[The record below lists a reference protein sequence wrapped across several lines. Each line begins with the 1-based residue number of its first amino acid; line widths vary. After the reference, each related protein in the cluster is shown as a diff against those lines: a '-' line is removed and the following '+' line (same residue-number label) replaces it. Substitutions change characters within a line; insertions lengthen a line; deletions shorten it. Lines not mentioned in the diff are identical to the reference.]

1 MGIKDLFTSILAKP
15 VWEDR
20 AHTVIV
26 GTGAGGATAAR
37 VLAAQGV
44 DVLMLE
50 EGPKL
55 VTSERPRDVPGSL
68 ATTMREGG
76 TQASGDLSP
85 LVVLQGRCVGGSTAI
100 NSGIIWRM
108 PEDVREDWTENHGLA
123 ELVDG
128 AEMERIYEV
137 IEDELEIEETRQD
150 LLGGNSALMQRAS
163 EALGLPGKP
172 ITRNAGRCQASGE
185 CLQGCPGE
193 RRQSMDVSYV
203 PKAIGDGAR
212 LRTHARVDRVW
223 IEGGRAVGVIGQ
235 ALHPETRKPMGRFQ
249 VRAQNVVV
257 AAGVVHTPIILRK
270 SGLGGL
276 VGERFQAHPGA
287 AMLGRFDEPVRMSYG
302 ATQGYEVPMR
312 ERGFKIESLSLPP
325 EMLAARLPGVGAEWQ
340 ERLAHLD
347 HYAQWCAQVRMK
359 AHGRIRPGLMGPA
372 ISYAPLEGDIAKLQE
387 ALTTI
392 GRMLFAAGAREVY
405 PGIDGCP
412 QVLRSVDEL
421 EAMSATPWKRE
432 QVHLVASHLFGTAVA
447 GADPSRSVVGPDLQ
461 SHEVDGLYV
470 MDASV
475 FPTNMG
481 VNPQHAIMTVVFRAA
496 EQLAAK
502 AVARRAA

>member
-1 MGIKDLFTSILAKP
+1 MAWKNLLSTMFGKP

-20 AHTVIV
+20 AQTVIV

-37 VLAAQGV
+37 VLAARGV
-44 DVLMLE
+44 EVLMLE

-55 VTSERPRDVPGSL
+55 VTAERPRDVPGTLSS
-68 ATTMREGG
+68 TMREGG

-108 PEDVREDWTENHGLA
+108 PEDVREDWARNHGLG
-123 ELVDG
+123 ELVDAG
-128 AEMERIYEV
+128 EMERIYEV
-137 IEDELEIEETRQD
+137 IEEELEIEETRED
-150 LLGGNSALMQRAS
+150 LLGGNGALMARAGA
-163 EALGLPGKP
+163 ALGLPGKP
-172 ITRNAGRCQASGE
+172 ITRNARRCEASGE

-203 PKAIGDGAR
+203 PRAIADGAR
-212 LRTHARVDRVW
+212 LRTHARVERIW
-223 IEGGRAVGVIGQ
+223 IEDGRAVGVIGS
-235 ALHPETRKPMGRFQ
+235 ALDPETREPIGRFQ
-249 VRAQNVVV
+249 VRAENVVV

-287 AMLGRFDEPVRMSYG
+287 AMLGRFDEPVRMSFG
-302 ATQGYEVPMR
+302 GTQAYEIPMR
-312 ERGFKIESLSLPP
+312 SRGFKIESLSLPP

-340 ERLAHLD
+340 ERMAHLD

-372 ISYAPLEGDIAKLQE
+372 IKFQPLPEDLAKLQD

-392 GRMLFAAGAREVY
+392 GRMLFAVGAREVY

-421 EAMSATPWKRE
+421 EAMSARPWKRE

-481 VNPQHAIMTVVFRAA
+481 VNPQHAIMTVVHRAA
-496 EQLAAK
+496 EQLAAS
-502 AVARRAA
+502 AGRRRAA

>member
-1 MGIKDLFTSILAKP
+1 MALKDLFTSILAKP

-37 VLAAQGV
+37 VLAEQGV

-55 VTSERPRDVPGSL
+55 VTSERPRDVPGAL
-68 ATTMREGG
+68 ASTMREGG

-108 PEDVREDWTENHGLA
+108 PEDVRDDWTKNHGLA
-123 ELVDG
+123 ELVDAG
-128 AEMERIYEV
+128 EMERIYEV
-137 IEDELEIEETRQD
+137 IEEELEIEETGEAV
-150 LLGGNSALMQRAS
+150 LGGNSALMAKAS
-163 EALGLPGKP
+163 DALGLPGKP
-172 ITRNAGRCQASGE
+172 ITRNAARCKGSGE

-235 ALHPETRKPMGRFQ
+235 ALDPDTRKPIGRFQ
-249 VRAQNVVV
+249 VRAENVVV

-270 SGLGGL
+270 SGLRGQ

-302 ATQGYEVPMR
+302 ATQGYEIPQR
-312 ERGFKIESLSLPP
+312 SRGFKIESLSLPP

-340 ERLAHLD
+340 ERMAHLD

-359 AHGRIRPGLMGPA
+359 AHGRIRPGLLGPS
-372 ISYAPLEGDIAKLQE
+372 IKYAPLDEDIAKMQD
-387 ALTTI
+387 AAVTI
-392 GRMLFAAGAREVY
+392 GRMLFAVGAREVY
-405 PGIDGCP
+405 PGIDGVP
-412 QVLRSVDEL
+412 EVLRSVDEL
-421 EAMSATPWKRE
+421 EAMARTPWKRT

-447 GADPSRSVVGPDLQ
+447 GADPSRSVVGPDLE

-502 AVARRAA
+502 ATARRAA